1 MNSDS
6 GCSQR
11 HDFLGKGVKVKIC
24 ELHVEKGRLMNTR
37 VARRDAPRL
46 NDGDLL
52 VEIERFGLS
61 ANNITYAFLGDRFG
75 YWQFFP
81 VDSAWGMVPVWGIGK
96 VVETNCP
103 QIPLGERLYG
113 YFPMASHALLEAG
126 GVNSA
131 RLVDMAQHRAGLSPV
146 YNNYTR
152 LSNDKGY
159 DPSEDDV
166 RLSLLPLYR
175 TSFCIHD
182 LLNDRSWC
190 GADQVAI
197 ISASSKTAIG
207 LAYALSDDQAGPIAI
222 GLTSAKNEET
232 LRRFDLYNDVFTYE
246 GYAGLDRSR
255 PTIIVD
261 MSGNGELLSKLHRH
275 LGQRMSLSLS
285 VGFTHSVTEQPGDG
299 IRERSEFFF
308 APTHIKKRA
317 TDWGP
322 GEFEKRSLQFWRKA
336 TERSRRWLRIEH
348 PKGPEDVERAFHR
361 VRRNEVSPQVAVVG
375 SLSWAGLL

>member
-1 MNSDS
+1 M
-6 GCSQR
+6 
-11 HDFLGKGVKVKIC
+11 KIC
-24 ELHVEKGRLMNTR
+24 ELHVEKSGLSNTR
-37 VARRDAPRL
+37 VVHRDAPPL

-81 VDSAWGMVPVWGIGK
+81 VDSVWGMVPVWGIGK

-103 QIPLGERLYG
+103 QIQVGERLYG
-113 YFPMASHALLEAG
+113 YFPMASHALLKAG
-126 GVNSA
+126 RVSSA
-131 RLVDMAQHRAGLSPV
+131 RLIDMAQNRSSLSPV

-182 LLNDRSWC
+182 LLSDRSWC

-207 LAYALSDDQAGPIAI
+207 LAYALSDDLVGPIAI
-222 GLTSAKNEET
+222 GLTSAKNEAT
-232 LRRFDLYNDVFTYE
+232 LRRFDLYSDVFTYE
-246 GYAGLDRSR
+246 GYSDLDRSR

-261 MSGNGELLSKLHRH
+261 MSGNEELLSKLHRY
-275 LGQRMSLSLS
+275 LGQTMSLSLS
-285 VGFTHSVTEQPGDG
+285 VGFTHSAIEQRGDG
-299 IRERSEFFF
+299 YIPERSEFFF

-336 TERSRRWLRIEH
+336 TERSRRWLRIEY
-348 PKGPEDVERAFHR
+348 PKGPEEVERAFHR
-361 VRRNEVSPQVAVVG
+361 VRRSEVSPQGAVVG
-375 SLSWAGLL
+375 SLSGAGLL